1 MAFRGG
7 TTGIELRGR
16 VTEKTLTGR
25 MTVLVL
31 GVGIIQMALRGRM
44 KVMDSER
51 EVDTDCI
58 EEG

>member
-16 VTEKTLTGR
+16 MTEKTLTGR